1 MTSLNKT
8 FGIAVR
14 NFTAY
19 PEMPDARALVEY
31 GVKMEALG
39 FDSIWVW
46 DHVLLGV
53 EPNFP
58 IIESLTLLTAIAAR
72 TNKIKLGTG
81 ILVLPMRNP
90 VILAKQ
96 LGSMDLLSDGRL
108 IMGLASGWYKREF
121 DAVGV
126 PFDKRGKIM
135 DENLEILKRFWTE
148 DMVKGEWM
156 FHKIPAGVMFPKPVQ
171 KPHPPL
177 LIGGYVD
184 RVLKRA
190 AVAGDGWLTY
200 FYRPESFAT
209 SWAKICNFAKEAGKN
224 PDTLLNASQLPIR
237 IGKSRA
243 AVESEMMEWL
253 AKEWDYASWSEF
265 TKDSAILGTVDE
277 CVEQLKAHLAV
288 GVQKLIFVPYRYEM
302 EQIEIIAR
310 EIIPRLKSVSN

>member
-1 MTSLNKT
+1 MTALSRT
-8 FGIAVR
+8 FGIAAR

-19 PEMPDARALVEY
+19 PEMPDMPALVEY
-31 GVKMEALG
+31 GVKMEQLG
-39 FDSIWVW
+39 FDSLWVW

-58 IIESLTLLTAIAAR
+58 IIEALTLLTAIAAR
-72 TNKIKLGTG
+72 TKKIKLGTG
-81 ILVLPMRNP
+81 ILVLPLRNP
-90 VILAKQ
+90 VLLAKQ
-96 LGSMDLLSDGRL
+96 LSSMDLLSGGRL
-108 IMGLASGWYKREF
+108 IMGMASGWYKREF

-126 PFDKRGKIM
+126 PFEQRGKIM
-135 DENLEILKRFWTE
+135 DENLEIITKFWTKP
-148 DMVKGEWM
+148 MVKGQYTY
-156 FHKIPAGVMFPKPVQ
+156 HKIPAGVMYPKPFQ
-171 KPHPPL
+171 KPRPPI

-200 FYRPESFAT
+200 FYRPDSFAR
-209 SWAKICNFAKEAGKN
+209 SWSKIRDFAKEAGKD
-224 PDTLLNASQLPIR
+224 PDHLLNGAQLPIR

-253 AKEWDYASWSEF
+253 GKEWDYAAWSES
-265 TKDSAILGTVDE
+265 TKDSAVIGTVDE

-310 EIIPRLKSVSN
+310 EIIPRLKNS